1 MSLYAA
7 LLYTVCV
14 ETMCA
19 CPRDPLTEPDPSRAR
34 VAAALAG
41 PGWRLAQSSLAQ
53 AGGAGRETR
62 THLARTTCP
71 RRHSANSWVNFQHL
85 PSTLLPRLSPY
96 YTCTSRLHNTHS
108 HTAVRPSCRHGN
120 MLDAERCLAIHRQW
134 TMDSESQAP
143 AGCMLVHQ
151 AKFISLVEAFSSP
164 GGFAVRNRSLALRA
178 IGSATACTTGSDSA
192 TRLPV
197 CVRRLFVR
205 LKRLFDRLK

>member
-1 MSLYAA
+1 MSRFIRREPRVLCTA
-7 LLYTVCV
+7 LFIS
-14 ETMCA
+14 MCA
-19 CPRDPLTEPDPSRAR
+19 CPR
-34 VAAALAG
+34 VAAALRWLA
-41 PGWRLAQSSLAQ
+41 PGRQ
-53 AGGAGRETR
+53 GARAARRGRSRSHTSV
-62 THLARTTCP
+62 LARTTCP

-85 PSTLLPRLSPY
+85 PCFHGFSPY
-96 YTCTSRLHNTHS
+96 YLHRLHNTHS
-108 HTAVRPSCRHGN
+108 HTAVRPSCKHGN

-151 AKFISLVEAFSSP
+151 AKLMSLVEELGSP
-164 GGFAVRNRSLALRA
+164 GRFAVRNRSLALRA

>member
-1 MSLYAA
+1 
-7 LLYTVCV
+7 
-14 ETMCA
+14 MCA
-19 CPRDPLTEPDPSRAR
+19 CPRDPCRALCSWPPAPCRCPLAGACRLAEPPGPGGGRGPRGGGAP
-34 VAAALAG
+34 ALA
-41 PGWRLAQSSLAQ
+41 Q
-53 AGGAGRETR
+53 
-62 THLARTTCP
+62 LARTTCP
-71 RRHSANSWVNFQHL
+71 RRHSPTQANSWVNFQHL
-85 PSTLLPRLSPY
+85 PCFHGARVSPY

-120 MLDAERCLAIHRQW
+120 MLDAERCLAIHGQW

-151 AKFISLVEAFSSP
+151 AKLMSLVEAFSSP
-164 GGFAVRNRSLALRA
+164 GRFAVRNRSLALRA

-192 TRLPV
+192 SRLPV